1 MTMSTDGRQIE
12 DLHNEE
18 RRQQL
23 RLRYSGAIVSLCNSE
38 LRVTAA
44 RLVAAFPLT
53 TEQEFVAMARSAF
66 AQTTAD
72 VCLFARDVKSSDTP
86 GG

>member
-12 DLHNEE
+12 DLPDEE
-18 RRQQL
+18 RRRQL
-23 RLRYSGAIVSLCNSE
+23 RLRYGGAIVSLCNSE

-53 TEQEFVAMARSAF
+53 TEQEFVAMARSASD
-66 AQTTAD
+66 QTTVD
-72 VCLFARDVKSSDTP
+72 VCLCARDVKVSDTP